1 MTSRRAAPPEREYKI
16 TYRMV
21 LKERSMV
28 IKATSKYDAKQ
39 KFYREH
45 PRWEIVKVEEALRRD
60 E

>member
-1 MTSRRAAPPEREYKI
+1 MTKRSAPTEREYRI

-28 IKATSKYDAKQ
+28 IKASSKYNAKQ
-39 KFYREH
+39 KFYRDH
-45 PRWEIVKVEEALRRD
+45 PRWEIVKVEEV